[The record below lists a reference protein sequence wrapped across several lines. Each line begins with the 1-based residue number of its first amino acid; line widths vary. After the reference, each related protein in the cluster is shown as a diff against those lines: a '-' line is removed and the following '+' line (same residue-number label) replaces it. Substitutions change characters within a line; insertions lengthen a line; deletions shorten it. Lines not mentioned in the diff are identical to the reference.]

1 MDRWLDERL
10 HSMQPQIAVMWIKER
25 LCGLM
30 RGYVIWRGVFNIRR
44 DWETWRE
51 VAKQKE
57 SSKIH
62 TCGEKLGCKTWDG
75 VRDSIHEFYDRLC
88 SLDLF
93 ICLKQGWPEFV
104 SFFILYLLDPVAM
117 HWCVQSF
124 SAAYIS
130 ESFTTRGVALCLSSI
145 MYGQRHVLTIYR
157 DRAIKHCLQQQA
169 RTNQSRRCQP
179 AFLAFFC
186 PPLSWCLLTLP
197 QNTTWLRQ
205 RAVWKVYK

>member
-1 MDRWLDERL
+1 MGWEFCIYSVTYFKNNLFAPDDCGSCFSFHRPRRSATILYWRPGMDRCLDERL

-75 VRDSIHEFYDRLC
+75 VRDSIHEFYDCVC

-93 ICLKQGWPEFV
+93 IFLKQGWPDFV
-104 SFFILYLLDPVAM
+104 FF
-117 HWCVQSF
+117 S
-124 SAAYIS
+124 
-130 ESFTTRGVALCLSSI
+130 SFTYWTLS
-145 MYGQRHVLTIYR
+145 QFTDVCNL
-157 DRAIKHCLQQQA
+157 
-169 RTNQSRRCQP
+169 
-179 AFLAFFC
+179 FL
-186 PPLSWCLLTLP
+186 LLTFLNRLL
-197 QNTTWLRQ
+197 QEALRC
-205 RAVWKVYK
+205 VYLQSCRVKGMF

>member
-1 MDRWLDERL
+1 MGWEFCIYSVTYFKNNLFAPDDCGSYFSFHRPRRSATILYWRPGMDRWLDERL
-10 HSMQPQIAVMWIKER
+10 HSMQPQIVVVWIKER
-25 LCGLM
+25 LCGLR
-30 RGYVIWRGVFNIRR
+30 RGCVIWREVFNIRR

-145 MYGQRHVLTIYR
+145 M
-157 DRAIKHCLQQQA
+157 
-169 RTNQSRRCQP
+169 
-179 AFLAFFC
+179 
-186 PPLSWCLLTLP
+186 
-197 QNTTWLRQ
+197 
-205 RAVWKVYK
+205 